1 MHPGNG
7 LTVTNYILRPVSLC
21 VEKKII
27 INFPLIMIR
36 GAHLNK
42 EYEAAMQIESPGTG
56 LTTLQFTF
64 APSES
69 VQVAMFRLE

>member
-27 INFPLIMIR
+27 KLSSHYVMR
-36 GAHLNK
+36 STHLNT